1 MKKRRALDEIG
12 DTRASSQTLESQAM
26 GTSPV
31 HEGGT
36 KLLQKG
42 GVNSGTGGPES
53 LEETFLNWPD

>member
-1 MKKRRALDEIG
+1 MKLV
-12 DTRASSQTLESQAM
+12 TPRASSQTLESQAM